1 MNSVVSAITAFMILL
16 ILSLGL
22 YRVNNENDRGKIA
35 EEIITQSYQVVELK
49 NDYIWNKNERAK
61 EQWFA
66 KHEQIGRLL
75 KSASAKFRKPEDIKT
90 LAVMLKDYE
99 SIGEIFSGIIKNR
112 EKAGLHVYNA
122 DIAREIENSLLI
134 QLHMRSNE
142 FVMNVGQL
150 LDSNRETRES
160 AIRVEGS
167 VIFFAFVILG
177 AANLINSRIME
188 RNNKELQ
195 ESEQRCRQFV
205 VQNKLI
211 LESAG
216 EGIFG
221 LDLNGRHTF
230 VNPAAAKMLG
240 YATDELIG
248 KHSHSTWHHT
258 KPYGSP
264 YPVEECPIYAAYTD
278 GYIHRGSDE
287 VFWRKDGT
295 SFDVEYISTPI
306 VENESIAGAVVTF
319 TDITERKQLE
329 VRIKQYS
336 TKLEQSNR
344 ELDNFASIAAHDLGA
359 PIRAVSGF
367 AGLLQKRYKEKLGA
381 DADQYIA
388 NIVEGT
394 VRMQNLIKDLLGYA
408 RAGTSEKPL
417 VPVDI
422 NATIEKTLANLTF
435 EIKESKAVI
444 SVDTL
449 PTVYSD
455 STQLVQLFQNLVGN
469 AIKYCSNTPLIHIDA
484 ERKDR
489 EWLFRV
495 SDNGIGIDPRQFERI
510 FQIFQRLHSIDV
522 YSGTG
527 IGLATCKKIVERL
540 GGRIGVESK
549 PGEGSIFFF
558 TLPVTEL

>member
-1 MNSVVSAITAFMILL
+1 
-16 ILSLGL
+16 
-22 YRVNNENDRGKIA
+22 
-35 EEIITQSYQVVELK
+35 
-49 NDYIWNKNERAK
+49 
-61 EQWFA
+61 
-66 KHEQIGRLL
+66 
-75 KSASAKFRKPEDIKT
+75 
-90 LAVMLKDYE
+90 
-99 SIGEIFSGIIKNR
+99 IKNR

-258 KPYGSP
+258 KPDGSP

-381 DADQYIA
+381 DADQYIV

-394 VRMQNLIKDLLGYA
+394 VRMQ
-408 RAGTSEKPL
+408 
-417 VPVDI
+417 
-422 NATIEKTLANLTF
+422 
-435 EIKESKAVI
+435 
-444 SVDTL
+444 
-449 PTVYSD
+449 
-455 STQLVQLFQNLVGN
+455 
-469 AIKYCSNTPLIHIDA
+469 
-484 ERKDR
+484 
-489 EWLFRV
+489 
-495 SDNGIGIDPRQFERI
+495 
-510 FQIFQRLHSIDV
+510 
-522 YSGTG
+522 
-527 IGLATCKKIVERL
+527 
-540 GGRIGVESK
+540 
-549 PGEGSIFFF
+549 
-558 TLPVTEL
+558 